1 MPSRDPIRDL
11 LIKRRVLL
19 DGHFLLSSGRHSPHY
34 FEKFRILQHPGD
46 AMEFCRAIADRFSG
60 SGISAVAGPTTGGI
74 IIAYQTAQLLGI
86 KAVYAERTPEGRGFL
101 RGMSLSPGEKV
112 LVVDD
117 VLTTGGSVGQTVEAV
132 RRSGAEV
139 SGVAGCIEVVRSG
152 RLHRPQPRP
161 ARFRRTFP
169 PGVPPGGGHLRPW
182 RLPPLPP
189 GTAPAKARLQPGEI
203 EKEPREIGALF
214 PASCLGLT

>member
-139 SGVAGCIEVVRSG
+139 SGVAVFIDRS
-152 RLHRPQPRP
+152 P
-161 ARFRRTFP
+161 APPDFGAPFHPVFRQEAVTYD
-169 PGVPPGGGHLRPW
+169 PGDCPLCRQGLPLQKPGSSQV
-182 RLPPLPP
+182 
-189 GTAPAKARLQPGEI
+189 K
-203 EKEPREIGALF
+203 
-214 PASCLGLT
+214 